1 MPAARTAK
9 PEAAGAPPPLPPSPS
24 PPALPPPPARTAGP
38 LNPALIRKSLALIT
52 AGPQRVAGDFY
63 GYLFAFN
70 PGLRDMF
77 PPQMNEQ
84 NERLFGALVRIA
96 ELLDD
101 AKVLGEYLG
110 QLGADHRKYGVEPEH
125 YAAVGQALLRTLRR
139 HVPAWTQDEEEAW
152 SAAYTVAADM
162 MIAGAAGHKGPACL
176 DGRVVR
182 HERRAA
188 DLAVLTVRT
197 REPLLYQG
205 GQYVTVQT
213 GRWPRVWRAFSVANA
228 PRGDGNELD
237 LHVRAVPGGWVSTA
251 LVRDTL
257 INSRLVIGPA
267 LGRMTPEAADGQDLL
282 CVAGGTGLAPMK
294 ALAEAVLLDDEAAMA
309 RGEGM
314 PRSVHLFH
322 GAKNPADLYDLP
334 ALRELERCYPWLQV
348 VPVVPGD
355 ERFRGEYGNVVEAAL
370 EYRPWTAEK
379 TFVAGPAEMVHRA
392 VQSFPLA
399 GLPEVYFDAA
409 ELRVPGI

>member
-1 MPAARTAK
+1 MPFSRQTFASSKNWLRRPRHAMPAARTAK

-228 PRGDGNELD
+228 
-237 LHVRAVPGGWVSTA
+237 
-251 LVRDTL
+251 
-257 INSRLVIGPA
+257 
-267 LGRMTPEAADGQDLL
+267 
-282 CVAGGTGLAPMK
+282 
-294 ALAEAVLLDDEAAMA
+294 
-309 RGEGM
+309 
-314 PRSVHLFH
+314 
-322 GAKNPADLYDLP
+322 
-334 ALRELERCYPWLQV
+334 
-348 VPVVPGD
+348 
-355 ERFRGEYGNVVEAAL
+355 
-370 EYRPWTAEK
+370 
-379 TFVAGPAEMVHRA
+379 
-392 VQSFPLA
+392 
-399 GLPEVYFDAA
+399 
-409 ELRVPGI
+409 

>member
-1 MPAARTAK
+1 MPARRTAK
-9 PEAAGAPPPLPPSPS
+9 PEAAGAPPALPP
-24 PPALPPPPARTAGP
+24 LPPPPARPAGP

-52 AGPQRVAGDFY
+52 AGPQQVAGDFY
-63 GYLFAFN
+63 GYLFAYN

-84 NERLFGALVRIA
+84 NERLFGALVRIV

-110 QLGADHRKYGVEPEH
+110 QLGADHRKYGIEPEH

-139 HVPAWTQDEEEAW
+139 HVPAWTEDEEEAW
-152 SAAYTVAADM
+152 SAAYTVAADL
-162 MIAGAAGHKGPACL
+162 MIAGAAEHKGPACL
-176 DGRVVR
+176 DGQVVR

-213 GRWPRVWRAFSVANA
+213 GKWPRVWRAFSVANA

-267 LGRMTPEAADGQDLL
+267 LGRMTPEAADGRDIL

-294 ALAEAVLLDDEAAMA
+294 ALAEAVLLYDEAAMA

-314 PRSVHLFH
+314 PRKIHLFH
-322 GAKNPADLYDLP
+322 GAKNPVDLYDMA
-334 ALRELERCYPWLQV
+334 ALRELERCYPSLQV

-355 ERFRGEYGNVVEAAL
+355 GRFRGEHGNVVDAAL
-370 EYRPWTAEK
+370 DYRPWTAEK
-379 TFVAGPAEMVHRA
+379 AFLAGPAEMVQRA
-392 VQSFPLA
+392 VRSFPPA
-399 GLPEVYFDAA
+399 GLPEVCFDAA